1 MRMSLPEL
9 INCICVLAGIFIE
22 HIVILLQNPVVLW
35 QRSFLWFFGRK
46 LLFASNQRREASSSA
61 MASGQ
66 ASQDLSN
73 IHIHFPN
80 PALDPAVESKSLMI
94 QGPGKRPH
102 LGARMI
108 AIFTIGGTCSVTGRD
123 LARSEPRQT
132 DSSAFVRTKRT
143 HVDRPPGIAV
153 SDARC
158 RNYPRTVASEELG
171 LTVSTVNLRVSLPQA
186 ISRSAQAETRS
197 APS

>member
-1 MRMSLPEL
+1 MLCARPKL
-9 INCICVLAGIFIE
+9 INCICVLASIFVE
-22 HIVILLQNPVVLW
+22 HIVILLELPAISLVENCFSHQIKGGRHRRRRWRPV
-35 QRSFLWFFGRK
+35 RH
-46 LLFASNQRREASSSA
+46 RRIYRTYTST
-61 MASGQ
+61 
-66 ASQDLSN
+66 
-73 IHIHFPN
+73 FPN
-80 PALDPAVESKSLMI
+80 PALDRAVESKSLMI
-94 QGPGKRPH
+94 QGPGKRPP
-102 LGARMI
+102 LGATMI

-143 HVDRPPGIAV
+143 HGDRPPGIAV

-171 LTVSTVNLRVSLPQA
+171 LTVSTVNLWVSLPQA

>member
-1 MRMSLPEL
+1 M
-9 INCICVLAGIFIE
+9 
-22 HIVILLQNPVVLW
+22 
-35 QRSFLWFFGRK
+35 
-46 LLFASNQRREASSSA
+46 EASSSA

-66 ASQDLSN
+66 ASRDLSG

-108 AIFTIGGTCSVTGRD
+108 AIFTIGGTCPVTGQD

-132 DSSAFVRTKRT
+132 DSSAFVRTKPGQ
-143 HVDRPPGIAV
+143 VYPPPGISG

-158 RNYPRTVASEELG
+158 RN
-171 LTVSTVNLRVSLPQA
+171 
-186 ISRSAQAETRS
+186 
-197 APS
+197 

>member
-46 LLFASNQRREASSSA
+46 LLFASNHRREASSSA

-66 ASQDLSN
+66 ASQDLSD
-73 IHIHFPN
+73 IHIYFPN
-80 PALDPAVESKSLMI
+80 PALDPAVEDKSLMI
-94 QGPGKRPH
+94 QGPGKPATPGCQNDRY
-102 LGARMI
+102 
-108 AIFTIGGTCSVTGRD
+108 FTIGGICSVTGRD
-123 LARSEPRQT
+123 LARSESRQA

-171 LTVSTVNLRVSLPQA
+171 LTVST
-186 ISRSAQAETRS
+186 
-197 APS
+197 

>member
-46 LLFASNQRREASSSA
+46 LLFASNHRREASSSA

-66 ASQDLSN
+66 SSRDLSG
-73 IHIHFPN
+73 
-80 PALDPAVESKSLMI
+80 LDPAVEDKSLMI
-94 QGPGKRPH
+94 QGPGKPATPGCQNDRY
-102 LGARMI
+102 
-108 AIFTIGGTCSVTGRD
+108 FTIGGICSVTGRD
-123 LARSEPRQT
+123 LARSESRQA